1 MRRRRRRAAEHPG
14 DSASPDNH
22 QTVAGDGRATGR
34 RELLRATVAGVAA
47 SAAGCVDL
55 LSGASDGRAERPER
69 DSEPIDGDW
78 GMTHADAQNAR
89 HTAAGGP
96 VDGDREGWE
105 RELATAA
112 AAGPIDGNCG
122 PSDRALPVPAPAGP
136 VIAGDLVY
144 VTEKRGAK
152 ALADIDAGTGPVVR
166 VLEAATG
173 ERYESSPLD
182 GVVGVPM
189 AATADAVFV
198 GTVPTEQSEVAEID
212 PESGTARWH
221 CPLPGPRVHLSS
233 VTDESVYLNVG
244 ETVYAV
250 DRSDGA
256 IRWGSETNG
265 RYVFAAAV
273 GRDGVYVTTRGRVI
287 GFDRATDEERWSR
300 WLDEQV
306 TAAPVVADGLVL
318 VGRTGGITAF
328 DRSGDREWTSGMVR
342 QAVHALGTT
351 DGTVYSTSRDLLSS
365 FDLQSGGLRA
375 FFDLRSSEVLE
386 DRFPVDATVRV
397 SVTDEVL
404 YIAGERKVAG
414 FDRET
419 VEPAE
424 TWSLDKSVQW
434 GPAVAGDLAFV
445 TTRADGERESRTLRA
460 LGGG

>member
-1 MRRRRRRAAEHPG
+1 
-14 DSASPDNH
+14 
-22 QTVAGDGRATGR
+22 
-34 RELLRATVAGVAA
+34 
-47 SAAGCVDL
+47 
-55 LSGASDGRAERPER
+55 
-69 DSEPIDGDW
+69 
-78 GMTHADAQNAR
+78 
-89 HTAAGGP
+89 
-96 VDGDREGWE
+96 
-105 RELATAA
+105 
-112 AAGPIDGNCG
+112 
-122 PSDRALPVPAPAGP
+122 
-136 VIAGDLVY
+136 
-144 VTEKRGAK
+144 
-152 ALADIDAGTGPVVR
+152 
-166 VLEAATG
+166 
-173 ERYESSPLD
+173 
-182 GVVGVPM
+182 M

-198 GTVPTEQSEVAEID
+198 GTAPTEQSEVAEID

-287 GFDRATDEERWSR
+287 GFDRATGEERWSR

-460 LGGG
+460 LAGAKPELNEISQSLGERLGRLRSDAVDAPEFVDRRRPDAVDAAEPPEQALSGFGADARNVVERGRDVVPERLVVLDGEPVGLVADALEEMELGRVVGPVVRSVGCDHQFPVLDECDSRHVPADRFERVAGGR